1 MPEMHRRAPQPNPIG
16 ARSLPAPPQRLT
28 VSPPPHAFQT
38 FSGLWAPGP
47 GLRVLSPGGST
58 RAAMVYCGAFSLVTC
73 TSVWW

>member
-1 MPEMHRRAPQPNPIG
+1 MPGMHQQAPQPLPVG
-16 ARSLPAPPQRLT
+16 ARSPPD
-28 VSPPPHAFQT
+28 PPPPLTPSPAFQT

-58 RAAMVYCGAFSLVTC
+58 RAAMVYCGAFALVTC